1 MKLAVPLIA
10 ATLGLAA
17 CASTPT
23 VYGPAMRA
31 DGPGYSDYR
40 IEQNRFRITFR
51 GGRGAPP
58 EQVADYALRRAADIA
73 LAEGFD
79 WFQVTDRFMRQEG
92 GYGDGPR
99 VSVGAGGGSGG
110 YRSGVGVG
118 VGTSFGLGGG
128 PALASTIEVLMGRG
142 SPPPGVD
149 VYDARDVARSLGRPI

>member
-10 ATLGLAA
+10 AALGLAA
-17 CASTPT
+17 CAATPT

-31 DGPGYSDYR
+31 DGVGYSDYR

-73 LAEGFD
+73 LAESFD

-92 GYGDGPR
+92 GYGGGPQ

-118 VGTSFGLGGG
+118 LGTSFDLGGG

-142 SPPPGVD
+142 PRPAGVD
-149 VYDARDVARSLGRPI
+149 VYDAHEVARSLGRPI